1 MADKTNEKAPKV
13 ERGPRNLQKLK
24 IMYILKIL
32 QEKTDETHAI
42 TLQEIVAE
50 LHRYGVTAER
60 KSIYSD
66 LEHLRDFGI
75 DVIGTQKD
83 RTYYY
88 QLGSRE
94 FQLAEL
100 KLLVD
105 AVSAAK
111 FITKNKSDEIIKKIE
126 SFASKYEADQLRRQV
141 SVNGRVKTENKK
153 VIYSVDSI
161 HEAINSN
168 RQITFQYFKWNTK
181 KQMEL
186 VHDGKI
192 YHVSPWALCWDDEKY
207 YLIGF
212 DADDQKMKHFRV
224 DKMTNTELSEDRRIG
239 KKEFDEIK
247 MSDVTNRYFGMF
259 EGDVRKVEL
268 LCPNYMANVIV
279 DRFGTDVRIL
289 KNDENTFKAKVDVA
303 VTDLFL
309 SWVMA
314 LKGVKIIGP
323 EDVVEKMK
331 EKVKEQYKLY
341 K

>member
-1 MADKTNEKAPKV
+1 MAEKTNDKAPKI
-13 ERGPRNLQKLK
+13 ERGPRNMQKLK

-42 TLQEIVAE
+42 TLQEIVAD

-66 LEHLRDFGI
+66 LEHLRDFGVDI
-75 DVIGTQKD
+75 IGTQKD
-83 RTYYY
+83 RTFYY

-111 FITKNKSDEIIKKIE
+111 FITKTKSDDMIKKIE
-126 SFASKYEADQLRRQV
+126 SFASKHEADQLRRQV

-153 VIYSVDSI
+153 VFYSVDTI

-168 RQITFQYFKWNTK
+168 KQITFQYFRWNIK

-186 VHDGKI
+186 VHDGKT

-207 YLIGF
+207 YLIGY
-212 DADDQKMKHFRV
+212 DADDEKMKHFRV
-224 DKMTNTELSEDRRIG
+224 DKMTNTDITEERRIG
-239 KKEFDEIK
+239 KKDFDAIK

-259 EGDVRKVEL
+259 EGEVRKVEL

-289 KNDENTFKAKVDVA
+289 KNDEESFKAKVDVA

-323 EDVVEKMK
+323 EDVVAKMK

>member
-289 KNDENTFKAKVDVA
+289 KNDENTFKAKIDVA

>member
-1 MADKTNEKAPKV
+1 MADNSKDTAPKI
-13 ERGPRNLQKLK
+13 ERGPRNMQKLK

-42 TLQEIVAE
+42 TLQEIVAD

-66 LEHLRDFGI
+66 LEHLRDFGVDI
-75 DVIGTQKD
+75 IGTQKD
-83 RTYYY
+83 RTFYY

-111 FITKNKSDEIIKKIE
+111 FITKNKSDDMIKKIE
-126 SFASKYEADQLRRQV
+126 SFASKHEADQLRRQV

-153 VIYSVDSI
+153 VFYSVDTI
-161 HEAINSN
+161 HEAINAN
-168 RQITFQYFKWNTK
+168 KQITFQYFRWNVK
-181 KQMEL
+181 KEMEL

-207 YLIGF
+207 YLIGY
-212 DADDQKMKHFRV
+212 DADDKKMKHFRV
-224 DKMTNTELSEDRRIG
+224 DKMTNTDMSEERRAG
-239 KKEFDEIK
+239 KDEFDKIK
-247 MSDVTNRYFGMF
+247 MSDITNRYFGMF

-289 KNDENTFKAKVDVA
+289 KADADTFKAKVDVA
-303 VTDLFL
+303 ITDLFL

-323 EDVVEKMK
+323 EDVVLKMR
-331 EKVKEQYKLY
+331 EKVKEQYELY
-341 K
+341 N

>member
-1 MADKTNEKAPKV
+1 MADKTNDKAPKV